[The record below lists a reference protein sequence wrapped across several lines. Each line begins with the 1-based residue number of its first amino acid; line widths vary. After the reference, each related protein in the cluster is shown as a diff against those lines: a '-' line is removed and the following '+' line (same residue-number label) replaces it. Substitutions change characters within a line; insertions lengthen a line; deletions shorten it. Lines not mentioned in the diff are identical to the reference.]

1 MNRFNLRGRP
11 ILPPSKSIFIDT
23 QLPAL
28 YHELQRATRLHE
40 EQVR

>member
-11 ILPPSKSIFIDT
+11 ILQPSTSIFIDT
-23 QLPAL
+23 QRPAL
-28 YHELQRATRLHE
+28 YHERHRATRLPE